1 MYSFHRALVTDK
13 QEVACVL
20 NKQFHSV
27 FTSDTNKAL
36 PEQTPLTATDK
47 QPTLD
52 NAFSYHNVHRQLS
65 TLNKHKSQGPDSIHS
80 HVVKECADVFATI
93 LSLFFTKSYTES
105 SIPAAWR
112 DANISPIY
120 KKGKRTEPSN
130 YRPISLTSVL
140 CKVMER
146 IIRDEMVLHLTANK
160 LITTEQ
166 HGFVQRRSCM
176 TNLLESLDHITE
188 TLNRD
193 FIALVVFLDF
203 AKAFDKLS
211 H

>member
-1 MYSFHRALVTDK
+1 MRAGNADPAVASDYRSTCKQVKMLVNRSRSSFEAGLAANAKRNPKGVYAYIKRQCISRDTVSSMYNVDRALVTDK

-65 TLNKHKSQGPDSIHS
+65 ALNKNKSQGPDGIHP

-93 LSLFFTKSYTES
+93 LSLFFTKSYTNS
-105 SIPAAWR
+105 SIPAA
-112 DANISPIY
+112 
-120 KKGKRTEPSN
+120 
-130 YRPISLTSVL
+130 
-140 CKVMER
+140 
-146 IIRDEMVLHLTANK
+146 
-160 LITTEQ
+160 
-166 HGFVQRRSCM
+166 
-176 TNLLESLDHITE
+176 
-188 TLNRD
+188 
-193 FIALVVFLDF
+193 
-203 AKAFDKLS
+203 
-211 H
+211 